1 MNSTTIDYIIKT
13 QIMERKSMQ
22 TARQFVSLR
31 LIMMMILA
39 ISLGSGLSSCQ
50 SQKKLAKK
58 RAAQELAER
67 TAQAKKDL
75 LAIINDDGKMTLEE
89 KEFKLNSI
97 KRMNLEDQEVKDL
110 IVQAEEKLAAERAAI
125 EKKKEEERLA
135 REREAKERGA
145 YSNIHQSFDAIAG
158 ARDVNAA
165 NLAIREALMQ
175 FSSED
180 VPVLILLAEEGDIK
194 DYDEP
199 TTIKKYL
206 EYIKDLKRSPNRVI
220 NAAYDSNG
228 KIKELELRKK

>member
-1 MNSTTIDYIIKT
+1 MEIKK
-13 QIMERKSMQ
+13 IKSV
-22 TARQFVSLR
+22 RQFVSLR
-31 LIMMMILA
+31 MVMMLILA

-58 RAAQELAER
+58 KAAQELAEK

-75 LAIINDDGKMTLEE
+75 LAIINDDGRMTLEE

-110 IVQAEEKLAAERAAI
+110 IVQAEEKIAAERAAV
-125 EKKKEEERLA
+125 ERKKEEERLA
-135 REREAKERGA
+135 KEREARDRGK
-145 YSNIHQSFDAIAG
+145 YSSINDAFSAVAG

-165 NLAIREALMQ
+165 NLAIREALQQ
-175 FSSED
+175 FASD
-180 VPVLILLAEEGDIK
+180 DAPVLILIAQDGDIK

-206 EYIKDLKRSPNRVI
+206 EYIKDQKKSPNKVI
-220 NAAYDSNG
+220 NASYDANG
-228 KIKELELRKK
+228 KIKDIELQKK